1 MPATPSDTQIGFV
14 GLGIMG
20 APMALNLMKA
30 GYKLKVYNR
39 SDRPRVQ
46 EVVDAGA
53 DRVDTPALAAVG
65 SDVIITIV
73 TDTPDVE
80 NVILGEDGVIHSAAS
95 GSTVID
101 MSTIDPEI
109 GKKMAGLLEGKGVNF
124 IDAPVTGGV
133 GGAEAGTLSILVGG
147 NAEIFER
154 TLPVLNVLGGDVS
167 HMGPVGSGHTTKIA
181 NQLIGVATLA
191 GMAEAF
197 VLAKKSGLDMQTF
210 FDAVKNGAG
219 RSWALETLGP
229 KILAG
234 DFEPGFM
241 VKHMQKDLR
250 LANQLAEDTGT
261 SLPTSTLI
269 AQLYRS
275 IQADSPEATS
285 QGHQA
290 LVQAI
295 EKLSNDQARL

>member
-1 MPATPSDTQIGFV
+1 MKNERIGFV
-14 GLGIMG
+14 GLGMMG
-20 APMALNLMKA
+20 LPMARNLVDDGYAVTVFDLNDVTVNLAK
-30 GYKLKVYNR
+30 
-39 SDRPRVQ
+39 
-46 EVVDAGA
+46 EFGA
-53 DRVDTPALAAVG
+53 T
-65 SDVIITIV
+65 S
-73 TDTPDVE
+73 
-80 NVILGEDGVIHSAAS
+80 EDSAAIVAS
-95 GSTVID
+95 KSDIAITMVPDSEHVEAVIAGPNGILEGLNTGSVVID

-109 GKKMAGLLEGKGVNF
+109 GKKMANLIEAKGSSF

-154 TLPVLNVLGGDVS
+154 ALPVLNVLGGDVS

-181 NQLIGVATLA
+181 NQLIAVATLA
-191 GMAEAF
+191 GIAEAF
-197 VLAKKSGLDMQTF
+197 VLAKKSGLDMQAF

-229 KILAG
+229 KILEG
-234 DFEPGFM
+234 DFTPGFM

-250 LANQLAEDTGT
+250 LAGQLGADTGT
-261 SLPTSTLI
+261 ALPTSTLI

-275 IQADSPEATS
+275 VQADGPEATS

-295 EKLSNDQARL
+295 EKLSNEQARI

>member
-1 MPATPSDTQIGFV
+1 MSNENIGFV
-14 GLGIMG
+14 GLGMMG
-20 APMALNLMKA
+20 LPMARNLVEDGYSVNVFDLNEATVNSAKEFGA
-30 GYKLKVYNR
+30 SS
-39 SDRPRVQ
+39 SDSAADTASLSDIVITMVPDSEHV
-46 EVVDAGA
+46 EAVIAGA
-53 DRVDTPALAAVG
+53 NGILEGLKPG
-65 SDVIITIV
+65 SVV
-73 TDTPDVE
+73 V
-80 NVILGEDGVIHSAAS
+80 
-95 GSTVID
+95 D
-101 MSTIDPEI
+101 MSTIDPEM
-109 GKKMAGLLEGKGVNF
+109 GKKMAKLIEAKGSNF

-147 NAEIFER
+147 NAEVFER
-154 TLPVLNVLGGDVS
+154 ALPVLNVLGGDVS
-167 HMGPVGSGHTTKIA
+167 HMGPVGSGHTTKSA

-191 GMAEAF
+191 GISEAF

-229 KILAG
+229 KILDG
-234 DFEPGFM
+234 DFAPGFM

-250 LANQLAEDTGT
+250 LAGQLAADTGT
-261 SLPTSTLI
+261 ALPTSTLI

-275 IQADSPEATS
+275 VQADGPDAVN

-295 EKLSNDQARL
+295 EKMSNEKARK

>member
-1 MPATPSDTQIGFV
+1 MSNERIGFI
-14 GLGIMG
+14 GLGMMG
-20 APMALNLMKA
+20 LPMARNLIDGGYPVTVFDLDEGLMGKA
-30 GYKLKVYNR
+30 EQL
-39 SDRPRVQ
+39 
-46 EVVDAGA
+46 GA
-53 DRVDTPALAAVG
+53 SPSISASETA
-65 SDVIITIV
+65 SKSNIIITMV
-73 TDTPDVE
+73 PDSPHVE
-80 NVILGEDGVIHSAAS
+80 AVITGPS
-95 GSTVID
+95 GIIEGIKEGSVVID
-101 MSTIDPEI
+101 MSTIDPET
-109 GKKMAGLLEGKGVNF
+109 GKKMAELLESKGVNF

-147 NAEIFER
+147 NAEVFER
-154 TLPVLNVLGGDVS
+154 ALPVLNVLGGDVS

>member
-1 MPATPSDTQIGFV
+1 MSNEKIGFV
-14 GLGIMG
+14 GLGMMG
-20 APMALNLMKA
+20 LPRARNL
-30 GYKLKVYNR
+30 V
-39 SDRPRVQ
+39 
-46 EVVDAGA
+46 
-53 DRVDTPALAAVG
+53 
-65 SDVIITIV
+65 
-73 TDTPDVE
+73 
-80 NVILGEDGVIHSAAS
+80 EDGYSVNVFDLNDATVNAAKDFGASSSDSAADTAS
-95 GSTVID
+95 LSDIVITMVPDSEHVEAVIAGDNGILEGLKPGSVVID
-101 MSTIDPEI
+101 MSTIDPEM
-109 GKKMAGLLEGKGVNF
+109 GKKMANLIEAKGSNF
-124 IDAPVTGGV
+124 VDAPVTGGV

-147 NAEIFER
+147 NAEVFER
-154 TLPVLNVLGGDVS
+154 ALPVLNVLGGDVS

-197 VLAKKSGLDMQTF
+197 VLAKKSGLDMQAF

-229 KILAG
+229 KILDG
-234 DFEPGFM
+234 DFAPGFM

-250 LANQLAEDTGT
+250 LAGQLAADTGT
-261 SLPTSTLI
+261 ALPTSTLI

-275 IQADSPEATS
+275 VQADGPDAVN

-295 EKLSNDQARL
+295 EKMSNEKARK